1 MNRTYYLSWF
11 CLAAA
16 FTLPAENLIFNAGFE
31 LGDVGFQCVKYLRM
45 DTNPALRYEGPVADP
60 DSPRSG
66 RFSLHLPNRFAE
78 QTALVL
84 PEVRLEPGAEYTFSF
99 EAKSSLK
106 TMSLELAVVSASQRF
121 GWDGKLKQFAVGK
134 GWRRFDFTFRTAPAK
149 KGEGRRYYGIRF
161 TFCKEVDSPAGDLR
175 LDNLQLNRGGARSWS
190 PAAPVEYAALP
201 DSAVYR
207 RGERAAGGTLV
218 AVNYTAE
225 RKHVDIRLLLREER
239 RGNYPE
245 EAGAPRELRREVFD
259 LAPGEKVS
267 QTFPLPELPFGSYE
281 LSTSERGG
289 IRLPFVVIGRYTPR
303 PNPRFCFGV
312 NFGGGGFILPPHW
325 EEVGG
330 KTGFRTTGLS
340 PDELASRLAMMGC
353 RVVRDHDPNQ
363 CFQWR
368 VVEPE
373 EEKFDF
379 SLGSRVVDT
388 WNRHGIDMLA
398 VVGRTDFINN
408 QNRVENRN
416 TISGFPSWLLARSE
430 PAPTSDY
437 LRRRK
442 QQIYLPPLGDWRR
455 LNRATAAAMRGK
467 IPCYEIINE
476 PNLQLS
482 AETYLT
488 YLRAAAEEIR
498 KADPAAKIVGICSTG
513 DLGGETGSFFAAA
526 IKGGALPVCDAVSF
540 HPYNAPTLGSLLPAD
555 AQITDLKRQLAAAG
569 RPETPLWNTELY
581 YLNGRRESA
590 FQSGLCRPEDLVK
603 RLLTDL
609 GEGVARSI
617 PIESSQL
624 FQSVTPHLESS
635 TWCNSFNPNS
645 LYVACNAVARLFEDA
660 EPVRKFKYPY
670 GVVGYLFRRDGTL
683 TAALWNYME
692 RRGIRADLSRFRVMD
707 LFGNPE
713 VSGEK
718 EIGSSP
724 LYLTLPGQSEAE
736 FIALL
741 ENLSF
746 QLDRPVSTGE
756 LARRA
761 GNRLFINLYNESGR
775 ELSGSAGLLGGALI
789 AEVPVRFT
797 IPANGRSV
805 LELPVRSGTGK
816 NTELVLHLG
825 GNFLHYPLRV
835 VENQLLSGKFRLE
848 NGSGQLN
855 WDAHSITLEMEVR
868 DSSHAGPAGNRSPW
882 QTDCVELFFD
892 LDPLRLP
899 RRHAQAYT
907 AETFR
912 LFVTPRDTV
921 KLHSQGRIAAEDCR
935 LELSEEASGY
945 RFRLSIP
952 AATGALLGFSCKID
966 DAAANGGKPR
976 ETVLTP
982 GPALYQNRCCFGLIS
997 KEEK

>member
-161 TFCKEVDSPAGDLR
+161 TFCKEVDSPAGDLW

-289 IRLPFVVIGRYTPR
+289 LRLPFVVIGRDTPR

-488 YLRAAAEEIR
+488 YLRAAA
-498 KADPAAKIVGICSTG
+498 
-513 DLGGETGSFFAAA
+513 GS
-526 IKGGALPVCDAVSF
+526 
-540 HPYNAPTLGSLLPAD
+540 
-555 AQITDLKRQLAAAG
+555 
-569 RPETPLWNTELY
+569 
-581 YLNGRRESA
+581 
-590 FQSGLCRPEDLVK
+590 
-603 RLLTDL
+603 
-609 GEGVARSI
+609 
-617 PIESSQL
+617 
-624 FQSVTPHLESS
+624 
-635 TWCNSFNPNS
+635 
-645 LYVACNAVARLFEDA
+645 
-660 EPVRKFKYPY
+660 
-670 GVVGYLFRRDGTL
+670 
-683 TAALWNYME
+683 
-692 RRGIRADLSRFRVMD
+692 
-707 LFGNPE
+707 
-713 VSGEK
+713 
-718 EIGSSP
+718 
-724 LYLTLPGQSEAE
+724 
-736 FIALL
+736 
-741 ENLSF
+741 
-746 QLDRPVSTGE
+746 
-756 LARRA
+756 ARRIPP
-761 GNRLFINLYNESGR
+761 RRS
-775 ELSGSAGLLGGALI
+775 SGSAPLAISAGRLVASSLRQSRGA
-789 AEVPVRFT
+789 RFRSAT
-797 IPANGRSV
+797 PSRFIPTMRRPSARCF
-805 LELPVRSGTGK
+805 LPT
-816 NTELVLHLG
+816 H
-825 GNFLHYPLRV
+825 
-835 VENQLLSGKFRLE
+835 
-848 NGSGQLN
+848 
-855 WDAHSITLEMEVR
+855 
-868 DSSHAGPAGNRSPW
+868 RSP
-882 QTDCVELFFD
+882 T
-892 LDPLRLP
+892 
-899 RRHAQAYT
+899 
-907 AETFR
+907 
-912 LFVTPRDTV
+912 
-921 KLHSQGRIAAEDCR
+921 
-935 LELSEEASGY
+935 
-945 RFRLSIP
+945 
-952 AATGALLGFSCKID
+952 
-966 DAAANGGKPR
+966 
-976 ETVLTP
+976 
-982 GPALYQNRCCFGLIS
+982 
-997 KEEK
+997 

>member
-1 MNRTYYLSWF
+1 M
-11 CLAAA
+11 
-16 FTLPAENLIFNAGFE
+16 
-31 LGDVGFQCVKYLRM
+31 
-45 DTNPALRYEGPVADP
+45 
-60 DSPRSG
+60 
-66 RFSLHLPNRFAE
+66 
-78 QTALVL
+78 
-84 PEVRLEPGAEYTFSF
+84 
-99 EAKSSLK
+99 
-106 TMSLELAVVSASQRF
+106 
-121 GWDGKLKQFAVGK
+121 
-134 GWRRFDFTFRTAPAK
+134 
-149 KGEGRRYYGIRF
+149 
-161 TFCKEVDSPAGDLR
+161 
-175 LDNLQLNRGGARSWS
+175 
-190 PAAPVEYAALP
+190 
-201 DSAVYR
+201 
-207 RGERAAGGTLV
+207 
-218 AVNYTAE
+218 
-225 RKHVDIRLLLREER
+225 
-239 RGNYPE
+239 
-245 EAGAPRELRREVFD
+245 
-259 LAPGEKVS
+259 
-267 QTFPLPELPFGSYE
+267 
-281 LSTSERGG
+281 
-289 IRLPFVVIGRYTPR
+289 
-303 PNPRFCFGV
+303 
-312 NFGGGGFILPPHW
+312 
-325 EEVGG
+325 
-330 KTGFRTTGLS
+330 
-340 PDELASRLAMMGC
+340 
-353 RVVRDHDPNQ
+353 
-363 CFQWR
+363 
-368 VVEPE
+368 
-373 EEKFDF
+373 
-379 SLGSRVVDT
+379 
-388 WNRHGIDMLA
+388 
-398 VVGRTDFINN
+398 
-408 QNRVENRN
+408 
-416 TISGFPSWLLARSE
+416 
-430 PAPTSDY
+430 
-437 LRRRK
+437 
-442 QQIYLPPLGDWRR
+442 
-455 LNRATAAAMRGK
+455 
-467 IPCYEIINE
+467 
-476 PNLQLS
+476 
-482 AETYLT
+482 
-488 YLRAAAEEIR
+488 
-498 KADPAAKIVGICSTG
+498 
-513 DLGGETGSFFAAA
+513 
-526 IKGGALPVCDAVSF
+526 
-540 HPYNAPTLGSLLPAD
+540 
-555 AQITDLKRQLAAAG
+555 
-569 RPETPLWNTELY
+569 
-581 YLNGRRESA
+581 
-590 FQSGLCRPEDLVK
+590 
-603 RLLTDL
+603 
-609 GEGVARSI
+609 ARSI
-617 PIESSQL
+617 PIESYQL

-645 LYVACNAVARLFEDA
+645 LSVACNAVARLFVDA
-660 EPVRKFKYPY
+660 EPVRKFKYSN

-683 TAALWNYME
+683 TAALWNYAE

-736 FIALL
+736 FTALL
-741 ENLSF
+741 ENLPF
-746 QLDRPVSTGE
+746 RLDRPISTGE

-952 AATGALLGFSCKID
+952 AAAGALLGFSCKID

-982 GPALYQNRCCFGLIS
+982 GPALHRNRCCFGLI